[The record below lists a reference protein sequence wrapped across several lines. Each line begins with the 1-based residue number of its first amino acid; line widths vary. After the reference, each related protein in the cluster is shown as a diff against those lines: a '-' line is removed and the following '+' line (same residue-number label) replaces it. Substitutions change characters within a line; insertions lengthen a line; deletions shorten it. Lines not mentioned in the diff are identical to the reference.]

1 MKKLIS
7 IVAIVV
13 FALSLTIAVN
23 SCKKE
28 EVTTT
33 TVVEVITDVSADV
46 SADASA
52 DAQ

>member
-7 IVAIVV
+7 IVAV
-13 FALSLTIAVN
+13 FALALSLALSVA

-33 TVVEVITDVSADV
+33 TTVEEVITTTDVTSDATADV
-46 SADASA
+46 
-52 DAQ
+52 Q